1 MPTYLIVPP
10 TGGVDRL
17 LGIAAPLDGPVV
29 ALVVG
34 DTARAESVAHS
45 GVDEVR
51 WIEAAP
57 QVPAEAYAAA
67 VAGIVTSAPGVL
79 LAGRDPAS
87 RVLLGAAAGAIG
99 APVLVGV
106 DEVSTE
112 AGTVVVQHGV
122 YGGIAQRTT
131 VFDGP
136 VALMIDAGGVTAQA
150 GAAPITAVEATPQ
163 SITLV
168 SARSTG
174 GGAVD
179 LPAARRVLGVGRG
192 VKAQADLALA
202 QDLATAL
209 DAELGC
215 TRPLAEGLEWLPKNR
230 YIGISGAHI
239 QPDLY
244 LAVGVSG
251 QLQHMAGVRA
261 SGTIVAINSD
271 PSAPVMDDADYQVVG
286 DLYKVLPALVAELA
300 GNA

>member
-1 MPTYLIVPP
+1 MLTYLIIPP

-17 LGIAAPLDGPVV
+17 LGIAAPMGSPVV

-34 DTARAESVAHS
+34 DTARAESIAHS

-57 QVPAEAYAAA
+57 QVPAEAFAAA
-67 VAGIVTSAPGVL
+67 VAGIVTSAPGIL

-99 APVLVGV
+99 APVLAGV
-106 DEVSTE
+106 DEVSCE
-112 AGTVVVQHGV
+112 AGTVVVRHGV

-131 VFDGP
+131 AFDGP
-136 VALMIDAGGVTAQA
+136 VALMVDAGGVTANA
-150 GAAPITAVEATPQ
+150 DPAPITAIDADPQ
-163 SITLV
+163 GVTLL
-168 SARSTG
+168 STQATG

-192 VKAQADLALA
+192 VKAQTDLALA
-202 QDLATAL
+202 QELATAI

-239 QPDLY
+239 QPDIY

-271 PSAPVMDDADYQVVG
+271 PSAPVMDEADYQVVG
-286 DLYKVLPALVAELA
+286 DLYQVVPALVAELA